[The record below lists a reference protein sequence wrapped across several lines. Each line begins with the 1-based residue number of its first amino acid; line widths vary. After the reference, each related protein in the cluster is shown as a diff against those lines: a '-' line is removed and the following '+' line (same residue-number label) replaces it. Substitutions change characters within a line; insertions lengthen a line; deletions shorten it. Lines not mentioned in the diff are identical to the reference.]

1 MNKTITTIAVTG
13 GPCGGKSSLLTH
25 VDRQLSRDGYRVFSI
40 PESATELILGGIK
53 PFDGCMSMYE
63 FQKFL
68 FRMQFDKE
76 ALFHAAARIVPED
89 HIVIVCDRGI
99 PDNKAYVSDEEF
111 QSLLALFG
119 KTEEEVRRAYDAVI
133 HMVTTADGAEE
144 SYTLSNNLARTETLE
159 QARALDRRAQR
170 AWEGHENLFVIDNST
185 GFDEKIQHAMD
196 CIRTVLR
203 QPVLSGTR

>member
-53 PFDGCMSMYE
+53 PFDGCMSKYE
-63 FQKFL
+63 FQKY
-68 FRMQFDKE
+68 
-76 ALFHAAARIVPED
+76 VY
-89 HIVIVCDRGI
+89 RGI

-185 GFDEKIQHAMD
+185 GFDEKIQRAMD

>member
-1 MNKTITTIAVTG
+1 MKKTITTIAVTG
-13 GPCGGKSSLLTH
+13 GPCGGKSSLLSH
-25 VDRQLSRDGYRVFSI
+25 VEQQLSCAGYRVFSI

-63 FQKFL
+63 FQKFV
-68 FRMQFDKE
+68 FRTQFDKE
-76 ALFHAAARIVPED
+76 ALFREAARVVPEE

-119 KTEEEVRRAYDAVI
+119 KTEEEVRSAYDAVI
-133 HMVTTADGAEE
+133 HMVTTADGAEQA
-144 SYTLSNNLARTETLE
+144 YTLSNNLARTETLE
-159 QARALDRRAQR
+159 EARALDRRAQR
-170 AWEGHENLFVIDNST
+170 AWEGHENLFIVDNST
-185 GFDEKIQHAMD
+185 GFDEKIQRAMD

-203 QPVLSGTR
+203 QPALSGTR